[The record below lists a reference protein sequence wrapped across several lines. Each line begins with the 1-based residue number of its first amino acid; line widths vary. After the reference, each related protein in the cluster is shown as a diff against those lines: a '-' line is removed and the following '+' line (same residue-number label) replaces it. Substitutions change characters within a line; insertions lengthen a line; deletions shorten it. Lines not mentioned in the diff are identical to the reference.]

1 MAHIKVLDSQTINK
15 IAAGEVIERP
25 ASIVK
30 ELVENAIDA
39 GATAITVEIQDGGIS
54 RIRVTDNGSGI
65 EAEEVRSAF
74 LRHATSKIETAE
86 DLATVVSLG
95 FRGEALASIAAVSR
109 TEVLT
114 KTHKALT
121 GVRYV
126 TEGGKEVLWEE
137 VAATPGTTFK
147 VEELFFNTP
156 ARRKFLK
163 KPAAEAAAVTEFM
176 QKIAMGHPEISFQ
189 YIRGSSRVLHT
200 PGDYRLRNCVYA
212 VYGKEILNELLEVDY
227 TGDLKVTGFI
237 SRPQLVR
244 VNRSYQHFYLNGRM
258 IRSALLEKILEECYK
273 DLIMPG
279 SFPIAVLRIEV
290 DPALVD
296 VNVHPTKME
305 VRFSNEGLV
314 REEMYKAISRTLGEV
329 DLMTR
334 VVQAKTVIPEPPQ
347 EEKGWAQ
354 AFPVFSA
361 EASTASAIEPQEK
374 TPKKE
379 IWRENGYYTG
389 KQEILGTALREPEP
403 IYESG
408 SHPVSAEDTASMTPG
423 EPVAASQQAE
433 EVPGESGN
441 DRTGTASR
449 RFPDPERL
457 RLVGQAFDTYW
468 MAEADGVLYIVD
480 QHAAHERV
488 LYDQI
493 RQTLT
498 KKPLDG
504 QILLEPEPITLS
516 PQEMLGLSE
525 HQELVSYMGFEV
537 EPFGE
542 NTVLLRCVP
551 YIFNGPMDPQ
561 DFRDM
566 VGLICEGNRN
576 TPRDL
581 LLDKMAMM
589 SCKAAVK
596 GNHTMNAE
604 EARALFR
611 SLARTTNPY
620 NCPHGRPTIVTMTK
634 QQIERLFKRI
644 V

>member
-1 MAHIKVLDSQTINK
+1 MAHIKVLDSQTINQ

-30 ELVENAIDA
+30 ELVENSIDA
-39 GATAITVEIQDGGIS
+39 GATAITVEIQEGGIS

-65 EAEEVRSAF
+65 EAEEVPSAF
-74 LRHATSKIETAE
+74 LRHATSKIREAA
-86 DLATVVSLG
+86 DLAKVLSLG

-109 TEVLT
+109 TEVVT
-114 KTHKALT
+114 KTAQALT
-121 GVRYV
+121 GIRYV
-126 TEGGKEVLWEE
+126 TEGGRQILSEE

-163 KPAAEAAAVTEFM
+163 KPQAEAAAVTEFM

-189 YIRGSSRVLHT
+189 YIRGNSRVLHT
-200 PGDYRLRNCVYA
+200 PGDYRLQSCIYA
-212 VYGKEILNELLEVDY
+212 VYGREILGELLEVDY
-227 TGDLKVTGFI
+227 EGTLKVKGYV

-244 VNRSYQHFYLNGRM
+244 ANRGYQHFYLNGRM

-279 SFPIAVLRIEV
+279 SFPIAVLRIEA
-290 DPALVD
+290 DPAQVD

-305 VRFSNEGLV
+305 VRFSEEGLV
-314 REEMYKAISRTLGEV
+314 REEMYKAISRTLGQE

-334 VVQAKTVIPEPPQ
+334 VVQAGTLPAQEKTG
-347 EEKGWAQ
+347 EEENWAQ
-354 AFPVFSA
+354 VFPAFSA
-361 EASTASAIEPQEK
+361 QARTESRMESQEK

-379 IWRENGYYTG
+379 LWREDGYYTG
-389 KQEILGTALREPEP
+389 RQEILGAAVKEPEP
-403 IYESG
+403 AYG
-408 SHPVSAEDTASMTPG
+408 SPEEEPEEEEKAISAA
-423 EPVAASQQAE
+423 EPMEKEPA
-433 EVPGESGN
+433 G
-441 DRTGTASR
+441 R
-449 RFPDPERL
+449 RFPAPENL
-457 RLVGQAFDTYW
+457 RLVGQAFGTYW
-468 MAEADGVLYIVD
+468 MAEAEGVLYIVD
-480 QHAAHERV
+480 QHAAHERI
-488 LYDQI
+488 LYDRI
-493 RQTLT
+493 RKILE

-504 QILLEPEPITLS
+504 QILLEPEPVTLS

-525 HQELVSYMGFEV
+525 HGELVSYMGFEA

-551 YIFNGPMDPQ
+551 YIFNGPMEPE
-561 DFRDM
+561 DFRAM
-566 VGLICEGNRN
+566 IGLICEGSRD

-589 SCKAAVK
+589 ACKAAVK
-596 GNHTMNAE
+596 GNHTMSEE
-604 EARALFR
+604 EARALFADL
-611 SLARTTNPY
+611 SRTTNPY
-620 NCPHGRPTIVTMTK
+620 NCPHGRPTVVTMTK
-634 QQIERLFKRI
+634 QQMERLFKRI